1 MLSLGPLKPL
11 VQCGIYLRPQ
21 KAILC
26 SHSLNTVIGK
36 NTVSAA
42 KVLRDTDA
50 EMRSEKADFTD
61 SEGKQILQTV
71 E

>member
-1 MLSLGPLKPL
+1 MGTLWNIP
-11 VQCGIYLRPQ
+11 
-21 KAILC
+21 
-26 SHSLNTVIGK
+26 
-36 NTVSAA
+36 SAA
-42 KVLRDTDA
+42 ESHFMFTQFEYSHRQEYSERRKVLRDTDA